1 MNVNT
6 VNKNLV
12 YILIACFTIAGSL
25 FSTYKRIDEIK
36 KDFEND
42 IVYSTNTESTIMSY
56 KMKNHIDSIEKIS
69 IDERVRSL
77 DWKVQQKFL
86 VQSSTKYNYDSM
98 GFMTKDGI
106 LKSTDGSTNNIKNTP
121 TYESLMLG
129 NNVIDGPIKNP
140 TNNSIS
146 FTIAVPTF
154 DSNNK
159 IIGAT
164 FSNIPFNQI
173 QEDINHSHLNNKGI
187 SFILNTNGDLIS
199 STNEFKK
206 DNFQEIYNINS
217 IFKNNKDFI
226 SLINNAKDNN
236 HQLKKILIRGSK
248 KFFYSKKIEGTDWIF
263 FMAYPNSIL
272 TKDILSIISGYTIF
286 AASSIFLLIAAFNI
300 LMRKFDNSLNHAS
313 KILDE
318 ERNRSRTDF
327 LTGLSNKG
335 FFEEFLTEVIKKAE
349 VSGESVSIMM
359 IDVDNFKKYNDNY
372 GHLKGDEVLKSVAF
386 ALKNSILPPK
396 DFVAR
401 FGGEEFVVV
410 LVGYTEEALYHR
422 TSQIVKAVKN
432 LNIPHEYSDADNVV
446 TISSGVVTATL
457 NRYSYKETIPK
468 LLEKADQALYYSK
481 QQGKNRCSNYKD
493 IPK

>member
-6 VNKNLV
+6 INKNLI
-12 YILIACFTIAGSL
+12 YILIGCFTVAGSL
-25 FSTYKRIDEIK
+25 FSTYKRIESIK
-36 KDFEND
+36 KDFNND
-42 IVYSTNTESTIMSY
+42 IVYSTNTETTIMSY
-56 KMKNHIDSIEKIS
+56 KIKNHIDNIEKVS
-69 IDERVRSL
+69 IDERIKCL
-77 DWKVQQKFL
+77 NWEKQKKFL
-86 VQSSTKYNYDSM
+86 IENLNKYNYESM
-98 GFMTKDGI
+98 AFMTIDGT
-106 LKSTDGSTNNIKNTP
+106 LKSTDGSINNIKDTP
-121 TYESLMLG
+121 TYNSLMLG
-129 NNVIDGPIKNP
+129 NNVIGRPIENK
-140 TNNSIS
+140 TNNTIS
-146 FTIAVPTF
+146 FSIAVPTF
-154 DSNNK
+154 DNKNK
-159 IIGAT
+159 IIGAI
-164 FSNIPFNQI
+164 FGNIRFNQI
-173 QEDINHSHLNNKGI
+173 QEDINQSHLNNTGVA
-187 SFILNTNGDLIS
+187 FILNPDGDLIA
-199 STNEFKK
+199 STSESKK
-206 DNFQEIYNINS
+206 GNIQSNYNMNS
-217 IFKNNKDFI
+217 MFSNNKDFI
-226 SLINNAKDNN
+226 SLINKAKENN
-236 HQLKKILIRGSK
+236 HQLKKLSIRGSK
-248 KFFYSKKIEGTDWIF
+248 ELFYSKEIEGTDWIF

-272 TKDILSIISGYTIF
+272 TKDIISIVAGYIIF
-286 AASSIFLLIAAFNI
+286 VASAIFLLIVSFNL
-300 LMRKFDNSLNHAS
+300 LMKQFDNSLDQAS
-313 KILDE
+313 EILDK

-335 FFEEFLTEVIKKAE
+335 FFEEFLTEVMKRAE
-349 VSGESVSIMM
+349 VSGESVSVMM

-457 NRYSYKETIPK
+457 NRYSYKETIPN

-493 IPK
+493 IHR